1 MPAIIPF
8 LLGFFQM
15 IWARLWAFI
24 VFALPWIVQKILV
37 LLGVGIVTYVG
48 FGVAISQIET
58 YVFTNFNNLA
68 TDLLAIMLILHMDVG
83 LKIMFAA
90 MAMALTIKTVS
101 GTRRLVAGQ
110 GASFTQP

>member
-1 MPAIIPF
+1 MPAIVPF

-24 VFALPWIVQKILV
+24 IFALPWVIQKVLV
-37 LLGVGIVTYVG
+37 LLGIGIVTYAG
-48 FGVAISQIET
+48 FGVAINQIET

-68 TDLLAIMLILHMDVG
+68 TDLLAIMLILHVDVG
-83 LKIMFAA
+83 LKIMFAS
-90 MAMALTIKTVS
+90 MAMALTIKAVS

-110 GASFTQP
+110 GGSLTQP